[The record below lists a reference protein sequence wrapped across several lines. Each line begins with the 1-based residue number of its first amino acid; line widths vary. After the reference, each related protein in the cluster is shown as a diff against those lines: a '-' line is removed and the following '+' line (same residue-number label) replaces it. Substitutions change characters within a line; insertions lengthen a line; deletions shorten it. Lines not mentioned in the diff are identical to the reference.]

1 MELRRWE
8 YSATRL
14 SNCILCHSKQTLSF
28 AVHIKPVVLEL
39 RANRIAPFLLLLLA
53 ERFALARGT
62 CFSVASSFS
71 GAHRKQRVTP
81 RSEKSANSS

>member
-1 MELRRWE
+1 MGVFGNSFTKL
-8 YSATRL
+8 YLASFQTNYFDCCSHQTR
-14 SNCILCHSKQTLSF
+14 SSRAKI
-28 AVHIKPVVLEL
+28 

-53 ERFALARGT
+53 ARFAIARGT

-71 GAHRKQRVTP
+71 GAHRKQRATP